1 MADSVK
7 VVEYLISLKDA
18 LKIVKVLSKKKH
30 RRFNWEFELEE
41 LPFEEARERLRTYS
55 IVLARNPNHSDQRL
69 IAETAFKGPALY
81 DPSYELT
88 LIYPLK
94 DLAEARVKYRTNP
107 ICVLKVFKG
116 PLIR

>member
-41 LPFEEARERLRTYS
+41 LPFEEARTVAHLLDCAS
-55 IVLARNPNHSDQRL
+55 AKPKS
-69 IAETAFKGPALY
+69 F
-81 DPSYELT
+81 
-88 LIYPLK
+88 
-94 DLAEARVKYRTNP
+94 
-107 ICVLKVFKG
+107 
-116 PLIR
+116 